1 MKNMNN
7 KSQKLR
13 IFFIFSIFFL
23 LINSNLF
30 SQEKVIDQVI
40 AIVGKNMIL
49 QSDIETQYYQ
59 YRMQGSIEGS
69 ETTIKCRILENQL
82 FEKLL
87 LNQAEIDSV
96 EVTNEE
102 VEQNMDR
109 KFRYYIAQFGSQEK
123 LEEFYKKSVI
133 EIKEEMR
140 ELVRDQMLI
149 ENVQQDITSD
159 TKITP
164 SDVKSFFR
172 EIPSDSLP
180 FINSEVEIGQ
190 LVKKPPIS
198 ITEKLKVKE
207 KLKILRD
214 RIIKGES
221 FSTLAILYSEDPG
234 SAKKG
239 GELGLTKRG
248 ELYPEFEAMAFNT
261 KKGEIS
267 EIVETKAGFHII
279 KLISRKG
286 EYINVRHILLRIKP
300 SPYDMAKAQQTLD
313 SIADLI
319 HSDLITFDQGVQRFS
334 DDPSKTNGGL
344 LINPLSGTIKFKAD
358 QLDPKVFFVI
368 DKLEVG
374 DISNPVLYE
383 NEEGKQAYRILYL
396 KNRTKPHRANLID
409 DYNEIQNWALED
421 KKNQTIKKWISNKIS
436 KTYIRL
442 NEEYRDCD
450 FRNNWFK

>member
-1 MKNMNN
+1 MNN
-7 KSQKLR
+7 KSQSLK
-13 IFFIFSIFFL
+13 IFFILPLFFL
-23 LINSNLF
+23 LLSSNLF

-40 AIVGKNMIL
+40 AIVGKNIIL
-49 QSDIETQYYQ
+49 QSDIETQYFQ

-69 ETTIKCRILENQL
+69 ETTVKCKILENLL

-96 EVTNEE
+96 EITGED

-140 ELVRDQMLI
+140 DLVRDQMLI
-149 ENVQQDITSD
+149 ENIQQDITSNS
-159 TKITP
+159 KITP
-164 SDVKSFFR
+164 SDVKSFFKK
-172 EIPSDSLP
+172 IPADSLP
-180 FINSEVEIGQ
+180 LINSEVEIGQ
-190 LVKKPPIS
+190 LVKNPPIN
-198 ITEKLKVKE
+198 IAEKLIIKE
-207 KLKILRD
+207 KLKSLRD

-234 SAKKG
+234 SAKNG

-248 ELYPEFEAMAFNT
+248 ELYPEFEAVAFNT
-261 KKGEIS
+261 KKDEIS

-286 EYINVRHILLRIKP
+286 EYINVRHILIRIKP
-300 SPYDMAKAQQTLD
+300 SPYDMANAQHYLD
-313 SIADLI
+313 SIAGLI
-319 HSDLITFDQGVQRFS
+319 HSDSITFEKAVVKFS
-334 DDPSKTNGGL
+334 DDPSKINGGL
-344 LINPLSGTIKFKAD
+344 LINPMNGTIKFEVD
-358 QLDPKVFFVI
+358 QLDPKVFFII

-374 DISNPVLYE
+374 GISNPVIYE

-396 KNRTKPHRANLID
+396 KDRTNPHRANLID
-409 DYNEIQNWALED
+409 DYNKIQEWALEE
-421 KKNQTIKKWISNKIS
+421 KKQKVINKWISSKIL
-436 KTYIRL
+436 KTYIKI
-442 NEEYRDCD
+442 NKEYWNCD
-450 FRNNWFK
+450 LRNDWIK